1 MAISK
6 NQLWIEYSKAG
17 VRDDTEQT
25 QKIWLLMFILAHE
38 EITPDNAK
46 RVKKTVKELEES
58 VVRAKKWLSQYKS
71 PKLKEAH

>member
-1 MAISK
+1 M
-6 NQLWIEYSKAG
+6 
-17 VRDDTEQT
+17 DDTWQT
-25 QKIWLLMFILAHE
+25 QKLWLLMFILAHE